1 MSAAMLAGGGL
12 AAAGIVLLLAE
23 TGIALSV
30 LTPGLLIA
38 TRRLWAAARFRVQ
51 GQASPQPA
59 WY

>member
-1 MSAAMLAGGGL
+1 MLAGGGL

-30 LTPGLLIA
+30 LTPGLPIA